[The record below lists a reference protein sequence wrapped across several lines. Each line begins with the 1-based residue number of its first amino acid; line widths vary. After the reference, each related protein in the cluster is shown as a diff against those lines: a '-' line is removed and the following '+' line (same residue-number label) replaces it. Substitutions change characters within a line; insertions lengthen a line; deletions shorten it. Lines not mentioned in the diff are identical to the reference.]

1 MMVKFW
7 AHFFLTILLLCVA
20 PLYGDEKPKA
30 PEPKTAPLYKSTY
43 RIIDIHAHSALP
55 SEAAVR
61 AHLEVLDRVGVHACN
76 VLLFDP
82 EGWPYPGGWS
92 EANLFAW
99 LELRK
104 KYPDRLHVFGTVDFN
119 RAAREPSFFADIVT
133 ELERAASRGMQGVK
147 IWKNLG
153 MIHKDTSGKLLR
165 IDDTRLDP
173 FWKAC
178 GRLGIPVLIHTAD
191 PKEYWY
197 PKSFNTFQFEW
208 PSTGLYYKHA
218 TVPKWEDL
226 IEQRNRVLKKH
237 PRTNFIGAH
246 HASLSDDLDELART
260 LDEYPN
266 LTVDCSA
273 RMRFIYR
280 YHPRAVRDFHIKYQ
294 DRILFGSDNFIVRD
308 PKTLED
314 AKALRK
320 WQERNAAFY
329 SRYLEYYETDHVG
342 LLEAYGTYSE
352 WMRLTGVK
360 LPPEVL
366 EKFYH
371 ANAERLVPGLK
382 KP

>member
-1 MMVKFW
+1 MMLFRANLLVV
-7 AHFFLTILLLCVA
+7 AILLFLV
-20 PLYGDEKPKA
+20 PVHGEEKPKA
-30 PEPKTAPLYKSTY
+30 PEAERTPLYKSTY
-43 RIIDIHAHSALP
+43 RVLDIHAHCAVA

-61 AHLEVLDRVGVHACN
+61 AHLEVLDRVGVHAFN

-82 EGWPYPGGWS
+82 TGWPYPGGWS
-92 EANLFAW
+92 EANLHAW

-104 KYPDRLHVFGTVDFN
+104 KHPERLLVFGTVDYN
-119 RAAREPSFFADIVT
+119 RVEKEPTFFADIVI
-133 ELERAASRGMQGVK
+133 ELERGVSRGMQGVK

-153 MIHKDTSGKLLR
+153 MIHKDGGGKLLR
-165 IDDTRLDP
+165 IDDERLDP

-191 PKEYWY
+191 PREYWY
-197 PKSFNTFQFEW
+197 PKSFNTFQYEW
-208 PSTGLYYKHA
+208 PSTGLYWKHA

-226 IEQRNRVLKKH
+226 IEQRDRVLKKH
-237 PRTNFIGAH
+237 PRTHFIGAH
-246 HASLSDDLDELART
+246 HASMSDDLDALART
-260 LDEYPN
+260 LDDHPN

-273 RMRFIYR
+273 RMRFMYR
-280 YHPRAVRDFHIKYQ
+280 YHPKAIRDFHIKYQ
-294 DRILFGSDNFIVRD
+294 DRILFGSDNFVVRD
-308 PKTLED
+308 RETLEN
-314 AKALRK
+314 AEALRT
-320 WQERNAAFY
+320 WQDRNAAFY

-352 WMRLTGVK
+352 WMRFTGVK

-382 KP
+382 AP